1 MKRISLGL
9 VERKTLL
16 SFPRT
21 HFDNHCSPWFLSSH
35 VLQSKWNPYVSDSL
49 TLNSSKCSCRS
60 FLKFEQ
66 FLNHTSSLWLYLAII
81 ILNYLKNFTNL
92 CGLIHIIMLSFGNKQ
107 TVQIFSQINPYYSFL
122 HTPVLLRALD
132 QVAAHFACFLSARCH
147 FLSTLIVII
156 TPPFLYDFFSHSV
169 FGMPMDRTLLH
180 CRDHCCPRP
189 IAFQHLAQLL
199 ACSTS

>member
-1 MKRISLGL
+1 MLLTFLSATRIARPTSHP
-9 VERKTLL
+9 VWVPEWEA
-16 SFPRT
+16 
-21 HFDNHCSPWFLSSH
+21 SPWPEQSGVS
-35 VLQSKWNPYVSDSL
+35 LQATCDISNEPVRCEPL
-49 TLNSSKCSCRS
+49 R
-60 FLKFEQ
+60 FEGRLLLQ
-66 FLNHTSSLWLYLAII
+66 PTDKYAWRVMFLYLGDSDRPPPVPQSSRR
-81 ILNYLKNFTNL
+81 L
-92 CGLIHIIMLSFGNKQ
+92 
-107 TVQIFSQINPYYSFL
+107 FL
-122 HTPVLLRALD
+122 HTPVLLRALN

-180 CRDHCCPRP
+180 CRDHCCPQP

>member
-107 TVQIFSQINPYYSFL
+107 TVQIFSQINPYYSFCSL
-122 HTPVLLRALD
+122 PFGFHWFSGETEGIWPAKKESVLSSKNIMYLIT
-132 QVAAHFACFLSARCH
+132 FLSN
-147 FLSTLIVII
+147 SS
-156 TPPFLYDFFSHSV
+156 YK
-169 FGMPMDRTLLH
+169 
-180 CRDHCCPRP
+180 
-189 IAFQHLAQLL
+189 Q
-199 ACSTS
+199 